1 VPTAGNNP
9 NQKDSKFPGAVRP
22 FPRAIGAIVRNGWR
36 AMQTRRSFLESL
48 VAASTFVPIG
58 KVTAQTQETIKIGF
72 LVPMTGQLAI
82 EGNEMVAATKLF
94 IEQNGTN
101 VAGKKVELIIRDD
114 ASVPDQ
120 AKRIAQELVVNN
132 KVAILAGCLSTPVAL
147 AISSISAQAKV
158 PQIVMGAGTSIITER
173 SPYIAR
179 TFATQAQLCVPMAQW
194 AAKNGIRKVVTLVSD
209 FAPGYDSE
217 KSFAD
222 EFRANGGEVLAS
234 LRAPFL
240 SPDFAPYLQ
249 RARDTKPDAI
259 FLWFPGP
266 SSIAFSRQYAERGL
280 HTSGIKLI
288 GDGDIVDDGV
298 LNQMDDSMLGIVTTH
313 QYSVAH
319 PSAMNEAFVEGMKR
333 LNNRTRPNMM
343 AVGAYDGMHLIYEAL
358 KKTGGS
364 TDGDALIAAMKGM
377 AWQSPRGPIL
387 IDPETRDIVQD
398 IYVRRLQRVNGE
410 LYNVEFDKF
419 DAVKDPIKA
428 AQKI

>member
-1 VPTAGNNP
+1 
-9 NQKDSKFPGAVRP
+9 
-22 FPRAIGAIVRNGWR
+22 
-36 AMQTRRSFLESL
+36 MQTRRIFLESL
-48 VAASTFVPIG
+48 IAAGTLVTAG
-58 KVTAQTQETIKIGF
+58 KVAAQTQETIKIGF

-132 KVAILAGCLSTPVAL
+132 KVVILAGCLSTPVAL
-147 AISSISAQAKV
+147 AIASISAQAKV

-173 SPYIAR
+173 SPYIVR
-179 TFATQAQLCVPMAQW
+179 TFSTQAQLCAPMARW

-209 FAPGYDSE
+209 YAPGYDSE

-222 EFRANGGEVLAS
+222 EFKANGGEIIES
-234 LRAPFL
+234 LRVPFL
-240 SPDFAPYLQ
+240 NPDFAPFLQ
-249 RARDTKPDAI
+249 RVRDARPDAV
-259 FLWFPGP
+259 FVWFPGP

-288 GDGDIVDDGV
+288 GVGDLTDDET
-298 LNQMDDSMLGIVTTH
+298 LDQMNDSMLGVITTF

-319 PSAMNEAFVEGMKR
+319 PSETNKVFVEGMKR
-333 LNNRTRPNMM
+333 FNNGTRPNHM
-343 AVGAYDGMHLIYEAL
+343 AVAAYDGMHLIYEAL
-358 KKTGGS
+358 KKTGGN

-377 AWQSPRGPIL
+377 AWESPRGPIV

-419 DAVKDPIKA
+419 EAVKDPVKA
-428 AQKI
+428 AQRT

>member
-1 VPTAGNNP
+1 
-9 NQKDSKFPGAVRP
+9 
-22 FPRAIGAIVRNGWR
+22 
-36 AMQTRRSFLESL
+36 MQTRRSFLESL
-48 VAASTFVPIG
+48 VAAGTLMTVG
-58 KVTAQTQETIKIGF
+58 KATAQTQETIKIGF
-72 LVPMTGQLAI
+72 LVPLTGPQAI
-82 EGNEMVAATKLF
+82 EGNEMVAATKLS

-114 ASVPDQ
+114 AGVPDQ

-147 AISSISAQAKV
+147 AIASISAQAKI

-173 SPYIAR
+173 SPYIVR
-179 TFATQAQLCVPMAQW
+179 TFVTQAQLCVPMARW
-194 AAKNGIRKVVTLVSD
+194 AAKNGIRTIVTLVSD
-209 FAPGYDSE
+209 YAPGYDSE

-222 EFRANGGEVLAS
+222 EFKANGGEIIES
-234 LRAPFL
+234 LRVPFL
-240 SPDFAPYLQ
+240 SPDFAPSLQ
-249 RARDTKPDAI
+249 RVRDAKPDAV
-259 FLWFPGP
+259 FVWFPGS

-288 GDGDIVDDGV
+288 GTGDVVDDVV
-298 LNQMDDSMLGIVTTH
+298 LGQMNDSMLGVITTF

-319 PSAMNEAFVEGMKR
+319 PSEANKAFVEGMKR
-333 LNNRTRPNMM
+333 FNNGTRPNML
-343 AVGAYDGMHLIYEAL
+343 AVAVYDGMHLIYEAL

-364 TDGDALIAAMKGM
+364 TDGDTLIAAMKGM

-428 AQKI
+428 VQKI

>member
-1 VPTAGNNP
+1 MG
-9 NQKDSKFPGAVRP
+9 G
-22 FPRAIGAIVRNGWR
+22 

-48 VAASTFVPIG
+48 AAAGTLATVE

-72 LVPMTGQLAI
+72 LVGMTGQLANL
-82 EGNEMVAATKLF
+82 GNEMVAATKFF
-94 IEQNGTN
+94 IEQNGTA

-147 AISSISAQAKV
+147 AIASISAEAKV
-158 PQIVMGAGTSIITER
+158 PQIVMGASTSIITER
-173 SPYIAR
+173 SPYIVR
-179 TFATQAQLCVPMAQW
+179 TFSTQAQLCAPMAQW
-194 AAKNGIRKVVTLVSD
+194 AIKNSIMKVVTLVSD
-209 FAPGYDSE
+209 YAPGYDTE
-217 KSFAD
+217 KSFSD
-222 EFRANGGEVLAS
+222 EFKANGGEIIRS
-234 LRAPFL
+234 LRVPFL
-240 SPDFAPYLQ
+240 NPDVAPSLQ
-249 RARDTKPDAI
+249 RARDAKPDAL
-259 FLWFPGP
+259 FVWLPA
-266 SSIAFSRQYAERGL
+266 SSVAFSRQYAERGL
-280 HTSGIKLI
+280 LTAGIKLI
-288 GDGDIVDDGV
+288 GTGDVVDDET
-298 LNQMDDSMLGIVTTH
+298 LDQMNDSMLGVVTTF

-319 PSAMNEAFVEGMKR
+319 PSEANKAFVEGMKR
-333 LNNRTRPNMM
+333 FNKGTRPNHM
-343 AVGAYDGMHLIYEAL
+343 AVSAYDGMHLIYEAL

-377 AWQSPRGPIL
+377 AWQSPRGQIL

-428 AQKI
+428 VQKI

>member
-1 VPTAGNNP
+1 
-9 NQKDSKFPGAVRP
+9 
-22 FPRAIGAIVRNGWR
+22 
-36 AMQTRRSFLESL
+36 MQTRRSFLESL
-48 VAASTFVPIG
+48 VAAGTL
-58 KVTAQTQETIKIGF
+58 VTMGRAAAQTQETIKIGF

-82 EGNEMVAATKLF
+82 EGNEMVAATMLF

-101 VAGKKVELIIRDD
+101 VGGKKIELIFRDD

-132 KVAILAGCLSTPVAL
+132 KVTILAGCLSTPVAL
-147 AISSISAQAKV
+147 AIASISAQAKV

-173 SPYIAR
+173 SPYIVR
-179 TFATQAQLCVPMAQW
+179 TFHTQAQLCTPMAWW

-209 FAPGYDSE
+209 YAPGYDSE

-222 EFRANGGEVLAS
+222 EFKANGGEILES
-234 LRAPFL
+234 LRVPFL

-249 RARDTKPDAI
+249 RVRDTTPDAL
-259 FLWFPGP
+259 FVWFPGS
-266 SSIAFSRQYAERGL
+266 SSIAFSRQYMERGL

-288 GDGDIVDDGV
+288 GLGEVVDDET
-298 LNQMDDSMLGIVTTH
+298 LDQMNDSMLGVITTF

-319 PSAMNEAFVEGMKR
+319 PSETNKAFVEGMKR
-333 LNNRTRPNMM
+333 FNNGTRPNHL
-343 AVGAYDGMHLIYEAL
+343 AVAAYDGMYLIYEAL

-364 TDGDALIAAMKGM
+364 TDGDALIAAMKGS

-410 LYNVEFDKF
+410 LYNIEFDKF
-419 DAVKDPIKA
+419 KAVKDPIKA
-428 AQKI
+428 AQRT